1 MSRFNF
7 NSNNFHDP
15 LILQFLT
22 ENQRILKTI
31 VESIYFTERSI
42 LLNSNS
48 SFLRPPNS
56 FNNNN
61 NSNSNNLLNSI
72 IVERINPNNERNQ
85 SNLNQSNLS
94 PQTLENNTTFI
105 AFRDIPQ
112 DEKIYNNCPISLN
125 EFNEN
130 SIVLQI
136 NHCKHYFSP
145 NYILHH
151 FRNNNSCPYCRFN
164 IQSNLSSNTTS
175 NTNTNT
181 SQSSTQ
187 TINSTSSSENTTLLT
202 NSNSTPINSIPS
214 LNPIIHSIELSIPST
229 NLNTE
234 NSTNFTI
241 PNLDNQL
248 IQLFQQN
255 QSRISTNSSNSNNS
269 P

>member
-1 MSRFNF
+1 MSRFNS

-15 LILQFLT
+15 MILQFLT

-31 VESIYFTERSI
+31 ADSIYFTERSI
-42 LLNSNS
+42 LLNSRP
-48 SFLRPPNS
+48 SFLRPSNP
-56 FNNNN
+56 FNENN
-61 NSNSNNLLNSI
+61 NSNSLLNSI
-72 IVERINPNNERNQ
+72 IIERINPNNETNQ
-85 SNLNQSNLS
+85 SNLNQSNLN

-112 DEKIYNNCPISLN
+112 NEKIYNNCPISLN

-164 IQSNLSSNTTS
+164 IQSNLSSNSTS
-175 NTNTNT
+175 DTNTNT

-187 TINSTSSSENTTLLT
+187 TVNSNTSPENILSLSNNHSTSS
-202 NSNSTPINSIPS
+202 
-214 LNPIIHSIELSIPST
+214 LNPLIHSIELTIPTT
-229 NLNTE
+229 NLNSE

-255 QSRISTNSSNSNNS
+255 QSRINPNSSNSNT